1 MAHRSQGELL
11 QIIQITEKLK
21 LILFTLLICVYAFVC
36 ICLTLF
42 LGYISCIILI
52 ISFKNYPFQTITFI
66 LLAVCI
72 YILLWSLLYIK
83 VKLSMKFL
91 IFILL
96 LLFIR
101 LLLITPAVEYA
112 IDYDTCIDT
121 GICKEGI
128 QTKIDGGLT
137 TVNKENCFKHNKKW
151 YDSNNSC
158 YVR

>member
-1 MAHRSQGELL
+1 
-11 QIIQITEKLK
+11 
-21 LILFTLLICVYAFVC
+21 
-36 ICLTLF
+36 
-42 LGYISCIILI
+42 
-52 ISFKNYPFQTITFI
+52 
-66 LLAVCI
+66 
-72 YILLWSLLYIK
+72 
-83 VKLSMKFL
+83 MKFL

-96 LLFIR
+96 LLFIK